1 METKANYVLIGAFT
15 LAVIAGG
22 FLFVL
27 WFSGASKTAEHKTY
41 RIVFTGSVSGLTRGS
56 SVLFNGLNVGAVT
69 SIDFLEKD
77 PSRVAAVIDIA
88 GRTPI
93 KTDTKARLESQ
104 GLTGVAAIALTG
116 GEESAPPLEPGPE
129 GGPPVINA
137 DRSDFQNLLEN
148 VQRLSAKADDVLEKA
163 DKLLKDNG
171 PAISDTLK
179 NVDTFSKALADNSS
193 GVNAALSGVADL
205 GQKIGPLANR
215 LQVLSDDVDKLVKA
229 VDVDKVHNV
238 VGNIEAFSGALANNK
253 GHIDS
258 VLSDTAA
265 LAKKLNETAGQL
277 DGALGDVRNLAKSI
291 DPAKISSIVDHLQTL
306 TATVD
311 PEKIRDIVA
320 NADTFVAN
328 AGVFAETLA
337 HNKDSIDGL
346 LSNAAIV
353 AKNLT
358 GTSAKLD
365 AALSD
370 FSNLAKAVDA
380 KKIGGIVDNVGKFTQ
395 TLDDNRGNVD
405 HTLKD
410 VSELAAKLDKS
421 ADRLDGLMASAQ
433 SFLGSPDTKGAL
445 AEVGDAARS
454 VRQFADDLN
463 QRTKELSVGL
473 THFTGSGLREY
484 EALAVDARRTLGDL
498 DRAIRAF
505 ERNPNQLIFG
515 SKPALPEFHGG
526 Q

>member
-41 RIVFTGSVSGLTRGS
+41 KIVFTGSVSGLTRGS
-56 SVLFNGLNVGAVT
+56 TVLFNGLNVGAVT
-69 SIDFLEKD
+69 SIDFLEND
-77 PSRVAAVIDIA
+77 PSRVAAMIDIS
-88 GRTPI
+88 GRTPV

-116 GEESAPPLEPGPE
+116 GAESAPALEPGPN
-129 GGPPVINA
+129 GSPPVINA

-148 VQRLSAKADDVLEKA
+148 VQRLSAKADGVLEKA
-163 DKLLKDNG
+163 DKLLGDNG

-205 GQKIGPLANR
+205 GQKIGPLAAK
-215 LQVLSDDVDKLVKA
+215 LQDLSVDVDKLVKA
-229 VDVDKVHNV
+229 VDADKVRGV
-238 VGNIEAFSGALANNK
+238 VSDIKTFSGALADNKDHINNM
-253 GHIDS
+253 
-258 VLSDTAA
+258 VSDAA
-265 LAKKLNETAGQL
+265 SAAKKVNDAAGQL
-277 DGALGDVRNLAKSI
+277 DGALGDVRKLTQAI
-291 DPAKISSIVDHLQTL
+291 DTKKISNVVDHVDTL
-306 TATVD
+306 FAAV
-311 PEKIRDIVA
+311 EANKIHDIVT
-320 NADTFVAN
+320 NVDTVTQTIARN
-328 AGVFAETLA
+328 QG
-337 HNKDSIDGL
+337 NIDGL
-346 LSNAAIV
+346 LSGAAAV

-358 GTSAKLD
+358 GTPEKLN
-365 AALSD
+365 AALGD
-370 FSNLAKAVDA
+370 FSNLAKAVDSQ
-380 KKIGGIVDNVGKFTQ
+380 KIGAIVDNVGKFTQ

-405 HTLKD
+405 RALKD
-410 VSELAAKLDKS
+410 VSELAAKLDGS
-421 ADRLDGLMASAQ
+421 ADKLDGLISSVQA
-433 SFLGSPDTKGAL
+433 FVGSPDTKSAL
-445 AEVGDAARS
+445 SQVGDAAVS
-454 VRQFADDLN
+454 VRKFADDLN
-463 QRTKELSVGL
+463 QRTKDISVGL

-498 DRAIRAF
+498 DRTIRSF

>member
-41 RIVFTGSVSGLTRGS
+41 KIVFTGSVSGLSRGS
-56 SVLFNGLNVGAVT
+56 TVLFNGLNVGAVS

-77 PSRVAAVIDIA
+77 PSKVAALIEVA
-88 GRTPI
+88 GRTPV

-116 GEESAPPLEPGPE
+116 GAEEAPALEPGKD
-129 GGPPVINA
+129 GAPPIINA

-148 VQRLSAKADDVLEKA
+148 VQRLSAKADGVLEKA
-163 DKLLKDNG
+163 DKLLADNS
-171 PAISDTLK
+171 PAITDTLK

-193 GVNAALSGVADL
+193 GVNAALAGVADL
-205 GQKIGPLANR
+205 GQKIGPLAIK
-215 LQVLSDDVDKLVKA
+215 LQGLSDDVDKLVKA
-229 VDVDKVHNV
+229 VDTDKVRNV
-238 VGNIEAFSGALANNK
+238 VGNVETFTSTLANNQD
-253 GHIDS
+253 HLNSLMSDS
-258 VLSDTAA
+258 AS
-265 LAKKLNETAGQL
+265 LAKKLNATADQL
-277 DGALGDVRNLAKSI
+277 DGALGDIRNLAKSI
-291 DPAKISSIVDHLQTL
+291 DTAKVANIVDHVESLV
-306 TATVD
+306 ASVD
-311 PEKIRDIVA
+311 ASQVHDIVA
-320 NADTFVAN
+320 NVDAFSQTIKRNQDN
-328 AGVFAETLA
+328 
-337 HNKDSIDGL
+337 IDGL

-358 GTSAKLD
+358 GTSEKLNT
-365 AALSD
+365 ALTD
-370 FSNLAKAVDA
+370 FSNLAKAVDSQ
-380 KKIGGIVDNVGKFTQ
+380 KIGAIVDNVGKFTQ

-405 HTLKD
+405 RTLKD
-410 VSELAAKLDKS
+410 ASEIAAKLDNS
-421 ADRLDGLMASAQ
+421 ADRLDGLMASIQ
-433 SFLGSPDTKGAL
+433 NFIGSPETKGAL

-463 QRTKELSVGL
+463 QRTKELAVGL

-484 EALAVDARRTLGDL
+484 ESLAVDARRTIGDL
-498 DRAIRAF
+498 DRVIRSF

-515 SKPALPEFHGG
+515 SKPALPEYHGG